1 MFFIRIRLST
11 IIFLEFLLGCPQ
23 SNKMIYEKSWPTPL
37 IVEDTI
43 EVEMVQAKILTATID
58 RLETEK
64 DSLVNTVSDLRQLLQ
79 RIALQQ
85 ENEAKRRK
93 NHTKE
98 LQNEVV
104 RLQKALKVAEKYSS
118 HFSSVSQYWTD
129 FLG

>member
-1 MFFIRIRLST
+1 
-11 IIFLEFLLGCPQ
+11 
-23 SNKMIYEKSWPTPL
+23 MIYEKSWPTPL
-37 IVEDTI
+37 IVEGTI

-104 RLQKALKVAEKYSS
+104 RLQKALKVAEKHSS
-118 HFSSVSQYWTD
+118 HFSSVSQYWSA
-129 FLG
+129 FLA